1 MKFTN
6 PQLTR
11 FQKSQDPEIRAAL
24 IYGPDEGLV
33 RERAKTLMAAIA
45 EDPGDPFRVVEMDLA
60 AVLDDPARLPDEA
73 AAISMMGGRRV
84 VRITGAGDR
93 LTKLFTS
100 FLDELPGDG
109 FVIVSAGELAAKSSL
124 RKLFEGSNVAFALAC
139 FSDSAETRD
148 ALIDSILG
156 QAGYELEQDARAYLN
171 DHLGNDRMVSRQEL
185 EKLALYKSDDK
196 TPITLVEAS
205 LNIGDSA
212 ARAFDEAGSAALS
225 GQLPALLASLG
236 TAYQGGDN
244 PVGVLR
250 LVSRRLQ
257 RMHLVA
263 AMSEQ
268 GASMDA
274 GFKALRPP
282 AFSREANEM
291 RRLLNRWNAG
301 RLAEALRIVN
311 EAEQQCKTTGMP
323 AEAICTRALMRLA
336 GAARQA
342 A

>member
-1 MKFTN
+1 MKYSNT
-6 PQLTR
+6 QLAR
-11 FQKSQDPEIRAAL
+11 FQKSLDPAIRAAL

-33 RERAKTLMAAIA
+33 RERAKTLLTAIA

-60 AVLDDPARLPDEA
+60 AILDDPARLADEA

-84 VRITGAGDR
+84 VRITGGGDR
-93 LTKLFTS
+93 LTKIFAG

-109 FVIVSAGELAAKSSL
+109 FVIVSAGELGAKSSL
-124 RKLFEGSNVAFALAC
+124 RKLFEGCDTAFAVAC
-139 FSDSAETRD
+139 FSDNAETRD
-148 ALIDSILG
+148 ALIDSVLTK
-156 QAGYELEQDARAYLN
+156 AGYQLDRDARTYLN
-171 DHLGNDRMVSRQEL
+171 EHLGNDRMVSRQEL
-185 EKLALYKSDDK
+185 EKLALYKGDDDQ
-196 TPITLVEAS
+196 PITLAEAS
-205 LNIGDSA
+205 VNIGDSA
-212 ARAFDEAGSAALS
+212 TKAFDEAGSAALG
-225 GQLPALLASLG
+225 GQLPALLASLE

-244 PVGVLR
+244 PVGILR

-263 AMSEQ
+263 AMSDQ
-268 GASMDA
+268 GGSMDA

-291 RRLLNRWNAG
+291 RRLLGRWNAG

-311 EAEQQCKTTGMP
+311 EAEQQCKTTGLP